1 MRAVLL
7 VVTLLRYQIFID
19 GTMSQLDGYVKM
31 LVCVR
36 ITLSLS
42 QSTLFAQPVSNVY
55 VKTLVHVSMT
65 FIWPHMILFALPVTP
80 NKFWCSTG
88 LHLDQ
93 HI

>member
-1 MRAVLL
+1 MWAFIIVI
-7 VVTLLRYQIFID
+7 LLRYQIFID
-19 GTMSQLDGYVKM
+19 ETTPQLNGSVKT